1 MEYMQDIQ
9 VCEPLVIMESSSQ
22 DYSSTVVL
30 LRNLAEKKDITSLER
45 KALAVAIKL
54 IQSNIETKK
63 S

>member
-9 VCEPLVIMESSSQ
+9 VCEPFVIMESSSQ

-45 KALAVAIKL
+45 KALAIAIKL
-54 IQSNIETKK
+54 IQSNIEPKK